1 MDTATTDI
9 YTYSQTLSLRV
20 VLPIYRQLRRVD
32 GGVARAAGAA
42 HVGCAE
48 LVIFARLEM
57 RLQVRPAPAVAI
69 PLVIVAR
76 LAADIDNAIQRIRS
90 AERLAAHTLF
100 APIMAAGLLPDI
112 AIGQHRT
119 RQRPAQTAGH
129 DGQLTGTV
137 RTQRNARGEK
147 RVA

>member
-32 GGVARAAGAA
+32 GDVERAAGAA

-48 LVIFARLEM
+48 LVIFERLEM

-76 LAADIDNAIQRIRS
+76 LAADIDHAIQRTRS
-90 AERLAAHTLF
+90 AGRLRSEEHTSELQSLMRISYAVF
-100 APIMAAGLLPDI
+100 CLKQNTI
-112 AIGQHRT
+112 H
-119 RQRPAQTAGH
+119 
-129 DGQLTGTV
+129 
-137 RTQRNARGEK
+137 NK
-147 RVA
+147 S